1 MDIAVY
7 GGSFNPP
14 HIGHAL
20 VASWLHWTA
29 RADEVWLLPTYNH
42 AFGKQMAPWS
52 QRVLWCEA
60 LAESLGPAVR
70 VCTIESE
77 LPTPSY
83 SIDTLNAL
91 AKRHP
96 EHRFRLVI
104 GSDNL
109 LVLDKWKAWDEIAAS
124 YAPIV
129 VGRAGYPSPEGA
141 VVFPE
146 ISSTR
151 IRGMLAAG
159 EDVSP
164 WVPSVVL
171 EQMADGVYS

>member
-29 RADEVWLLPTYNH
+29 QVENVWLLPTYNH
-42 AFGKQMAPWS
+42 AFGKQMAPWDA
-52 QRVLWCEA
+52 RVEWCQA
-60 LAESLGPAVR
+60 LAASLGPAVS
-70 VCTIESE
+70 VCTVESE

-91 AKRHP
+91 AKQFP

-129 VGRAGYPSPEGA
+129 VGRAGYPSPVGV

-151 IRGMLAAG
+151 IRVMLAAG
-159 EDVSP
+159 DDASP
-164 WVPSVVL
+164 WVPAVVL
-171 EQMADGVYS
+171 DKIDGSVYR

>member
-20 VASWLHWTA
+20 VASWLHWTS
-29 RADEVWLLPTYNH
+29 RAERVWLLPTYNH
-42 AFGKQMAPWS
+42 AFGKQMAPWNL
-52 QRVLWCEA
+52 RVQWCQA
-60 LAESLGPAVR
+60 LAQSLGPAVE
-70 VCTIESE
+70 VCPIEAE

-91 AKRHP
+91 AERHP

-109 LVLDKWKAWDEIAAS
+109 LVLDKWKAWDQIAERYS
-124 YAPIV
+124 PIV

-151 IRGMLAAG
+151 VRALLAAG
-159 EDVSP
+159 QDASP

-171 EQMADGVYS
+171 DQLDADVYR